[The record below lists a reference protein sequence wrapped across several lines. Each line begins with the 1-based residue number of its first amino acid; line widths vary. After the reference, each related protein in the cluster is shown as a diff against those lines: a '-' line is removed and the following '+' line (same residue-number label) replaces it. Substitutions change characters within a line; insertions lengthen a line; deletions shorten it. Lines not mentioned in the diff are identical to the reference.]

1 MGSGA
6 SKKAESNPPPTTSTQ
21 RSRPSNSRRADF
33 QEVQVRPSGQDP
45 AHKATLSTS
54 NMSARQES
62 SRESGGSSHRNRYA
76 RHAADPSNGGNNS
89 LQHGQ
94 SAAATSRA
102 GRSKGRPDLQDDDVV
117 FETFVHSNG
126 REFVCAVRGGRRYY
140 LDDWHSHEWQ
150 PFPERWYSEGRL
162 VPMDDNSQ
170 TRSSGSNQQNGT
182 SESTRHSEK
191 DDREGYLKHPKRGRV
206 ETYLMEERHYVHF
219 FFDRQT
225 GKWLRLPIGWEL
237 HHSLVKQMVD
247 HVEEALPHWGD
258 RADILALLRAC
269 NYNPD
274 ECIGTYLLL
283 DGDGWLKPQRTSK
296 EARAEE
302 NKDERIEH
310 LTRKL
315 KQLQTD
321 LETERKSRK
330 EAEKQLSELE
340 EKYSKISAEATS
352 AQRQMEAMQQSRPKT
367 AHSRPK
373 TPVAVA
379 VPEGPT
385 QQDLE
390 LLNRKVK
397 SLRKSHVHL
406 KMDMLRNIGSVGAVI
421 KDAIKAAADLKKSDV
436 GSQQELEEIRSL
448 YQKEALQR
456 RLLYNQLQELRGN
469 IRVFCR
475 PRRDDRAQMCLK
487 FPSDQDIMV
496 STGDGSKKM
505 FNFDKVYNT
514 EVSQEQIFTDT
525 QPIITSCVDGY
536 NVCLLAYGQTGSGKT
551 FTMMGPDDNPGI
563 NIRAIT
569 ELLKVCSER
578 AETKSYNL
586 KVSMVEIYNETVQDL
601 LTSDARTLE
610 LQMVGNVVRIPNITE
625 MGVSQVSDIKDLMKL
640 GDSNRKVAST
650 KMNSTSS
657 RSHLVLMIN
666 VEGEDK
672 VTGAISKGVLTLCD
686 LAGSERIS
694 KTEATGQR
702 LVEAAAINKSLSA
715 LGQVFSALRES
726 QLHIPYR
733 NSKLTQILRPCLGG
747 DAKACLFVNISPD
760 VKNYP
765 ETCNTLEF
773 GSNAR
778 QVALGQAKQNIQKRP
793 GGFPPR

>member
-1 MGSGA
+1 MVRTIFVKRTSFSDNAKDDKSSEPAPQTA
-6 SKKAESNPPPTTSTQ
+6 SSTQ

-45 AHKATLSTS
+45 AATKATLSTG
-54 NMSARQES
+54 NMSARHDS

-76 RHAADPSNGGNNS
+76 RHAADPSSGGNNS

-102 GRSKGRPDLQDDDVV
+102 GRSKGGSTRPDLQEGPGKKSRHDKEQKKANAAPMLMSGDDDVV

-170 TRSSGSNQQNGT
+170 TRSSSHSHQNGT
-182 SESTRHSEK
+182 GESHRHSER

-283 DGDGWLKPQRTSK
+283 DGDALLNAWKSAFVIAFVSLNSSLKPM
-296 EARAEE
+296 
-302 NKDERIEH
+302 
-310 LTRKL
+310 LTAL
-315 KQLQTD
+315 SHGSIHPQQTE

-330 EAEKQLSELE
+330 EAERQLSELE

-352 AQRQMEAMQQSRPKT
+352 AQHQMEAMQQSRPKT

-390 LLNRKVK
+390 QLNRKVK

-421 KDAIKAAADLKKSDV
+421 K
-436 GSQQELEEIRSL
+436 E
-448 YQKEALQR
+448 KEALQR

-487 FPSDQDIMV
+487 FPSDQDVMV

-514 EVSQEQIFTDT
+514 EATQEQIFTDT

-551 FTMMGPDDNPGI
+551 FTMMGPDNNPGI

-569 ELLKVCSER
+569 ELLKVCAER
-578 AETKSYNL
+578 TETKTYTL

-625 MGVSQVSDIKDLMKL
+625 MEV
-640 GDSNRKVAST
+640 
-650 KMNSTSS
+650 S

-666 VEGEDK
+666 VSGEDK

-726 QLHIPYR
+726 QLHVPYR

-760 VKNYP
+760 VTNYP

>member
-1 MGSGA
+1 
-6 SKKAESNPPPTTSTQ
+6 K
-21 RSRPSNSRRADF
+21 
-33 QEVQVRPSGQDP
+33 
-45 AHKATLSTS
+45 
-54 NMSARQES
+54 
-62 SRESGGSSHRNRYA
+62 
-76 RHAADPSNGGNNS
+76 
-89 LQHGQ
+89 
-94 SAAATSRA
+94 
-102 GRSKGRPDLQDDDVV
+102 DDDVV

-170 TRSSGSNQQNGT
+170 NRSSSSNHQNGT
-182 SESTRHSEK
+182 SGETTRHSER

-315 KQLQTD
+315 KQMQSE

-330 EAEKQLSELE
+330 EAEK
-340 EKYSKISAEATS
+340 
-352 AQRQMEAMQQSRPKT
+352 
-367 AHSRPK
+367 
-373 TPVAVA
+373 
-379 VPEGPT
+379 
-385 QQDLE
+385 
-390 LLNRKVK
+390 
-397 SLRKSHVHL
+397 
-406 KMDMLRNIGSVGAVI
+406 
-421 KDAIKAAADLKKSDV
+421 
-436 GSQQELEEIRSL
+436 
-448 YQKEALQR
+448 
-456 RLLYNQLQELRGN
+456 QLQELRGN

-487 FPSDQDIMV
+487 FPTDQDVMV
-496 STGDGSKKM
+496 SNSDGSKKV

-514 EVSQEQIFTDT
+514 EVTQEQIFTDT

-563 NIRAIT
+563 NIRAIS

-578 AETKSYNL
+578 SETKTYGL

-601 LTSDARTLE
+601 LTSDARALE

-625 MGVSQVSDIKDLMKL
+625 MEVSQVSDIKDLMKL

-666 VEGEDK
+666 VSGEDK
-672 VTGAISKGVLTLCD
+672 VTGAVSKGVLTLCD

-760 VKNYP
+760 VTNYP

>member
-1 MGSGA
+1 MGSGS
-6 SKKAESNPPPTTSTQ
+6 SKESARSSNSQRTVVRPQATTS
-21 RSRPSNSRRADF
+21 RRGDF
-33 QEVQVRPSGQDP
+33 QEVEVRPTGQGQGE
-45 AHKATLSTS
+45 
-54 NMSARQES
+54 NMSS
-62 SRESGGSSHRNRYA
+62 SRNPEGQRDSRSQPPEAGRGGSNRYA
-76 RHAADPSNGGNNS
+76 RHAASPTTNSSS

-94 SAAATSRA
+94 TGAATSRSN
-102 GRSKGRPDLQDDDVV
+102 GRNRSDLQEADVV
-117 FETFVHSNG
+117 FETFVHKNG
-126 REFVCAVRGGRRYY
+126 REFICAVRNGRRYY

-150 PFPERWYSEGRL
+150 PFPERWYSEGRI
-162 VPMDDNSQ
+162 VPMDDSGQSNETNESNNQ
-170 TRSSGSNQQNGT
+170 SRSNTNNKQ
-182 SESTRHSEK
+182 EH
-191 DDREGYLKHPKRGRV
+191 DDREGYLKHPKRGRI

-219 FFDRQT
+219 FFDRQS

-237 HHSLVKQMVD
+237 HHHLVRQMVD
-247 HVEEALPHWGD
+247 HVEEALPHWKD

-274 ECIGTYLLL
+274 ECIGTYLMLE
-283 DGDGWLKPQRTSK
+283 GDEADWLKPQRTSK
-296 EARAEE
+296 EAKADED
-302 NKDERIEH
+302 KDTRIEE
-310 LTRKL
+310 LTEKL
-315 KQLQTD
+315 KKLERE
-321 LETERKSRK
+321 LETEKKQRA
-330 EAEKQLSELE
+330 EAEKQLSDLE
-340 EKYSKISAEATS
+340 EKYGNISAEATS

-367 AHSRPK
+367 ARPK
-373 TPVAVA
+373 TPVAVKTSGA
-379 VPEGPT
+379 SIDEMD
-385 QQDLE
+385 Q
-390 LLNRKVK
+390 LNRKVK
-397 SLRKSHVHL
+397 NLHKSHVHL
-406 KMDMLRNIGSVGAVI
+406 KMDVLRNIGSVNAVI
-421 KDAIKAAADLKKSDV
+421 KEAMKAAADLKKSDI
-436 GSQQELEEIRSL
+436 GSQHELEEVRAL
-448 YQKEALQR
+448 YQREALQR

-475 PRRDDRAQMCLK
+475 PRRDDKADNCLK
-487 FPSDQDIMV
+487 FPSDQDVMAV
-496 STGDGSKKM
+496 NADGSKKT
-505 FNFDKVYNT
+505 FSYDKVFT
-514 EVSQEQIFTDT
+514 PDTTQEQIFTDT

-551 FTMMGPDDNPGI
+551 FTMMGPENNPGI

-578 AETKSYNL
+578 TETKKYKL
-586 KVSMVEIYNETVQDL
+586 KISMVEIYNETVQDL
-601 LTSDARTLE
+601 LTTDARTLE
-610 LQMVGNVVRIPNITE
+610 LQMVGNIVRIPNITE
-625 MGVSQVSDIKDLMKL
+625 MEVTAVKDIKEIMKL
-640 GDSNRKVAST
+640 GDGNRKTAST

-657 RSHLVLMIN
+657 RSHLVLMIT

-694 KTEATGQR
+694 KTEASGQR

-726 QLHIPYR
+726 QLHVPYR

-760 VKNYP
+760 VRNYP

-778 QVALGQAKQNIQKRP
+778 QVALGQAKQNIQRKP